1 MRSFKGPI
9 AALLAIALT
18 MSGSANA
25 QGYPAKPVHL
35 VVPYPAG
42 GPTDFVARAVFG
54 KVGEAL
60 GQPVVID
67 NRPGAGTTIGAEL
80 VAKSAPDGYTLLIG
94 DMGTFALN
102 PTLYK
107 RLRLDPIK
115 DFSPVSL
122 TGRVELVLVVNAA
135 ALPVAT
141 VREFLAYAR
150 AHPGKIN
157 YAAPGPGSP
166 LHVAMDLLK
175 QQSGIDLVG
184 IPYKGAADAIN
195 DLLSG
200 QVQAMF
206 LDIATAQQHVKGGRL
221 RAIALGSDKANT
233 ALAGVPPISTS
244 GVPSFEAYAWN
255 GVVAPAGTP
264 AEVISK
270 LNAALLKAMQDPVVK
285 QRMADAQMEP
295 LTGTPQ
301 QFTSYMTS
309 ETAKW
314 SKVIQASH
322 IALD

>member
-1 MRSFKGPI
+1 MRSIKGSI
-9 AALLAIALT
+9 AAVLAVALM
-18 MSGSANA
+18 MSGVANA
-25 QGYPAKPVHL
+25 QGYPVKPVHL

-54 KVGEAL
+54 KVGDAL

-67 NRPGAGTTIGAEL
+67 NRPGAGTTIGAEF

-135 ALPVAT
+135 ALPVST
-141 VREFLAYAR
+141 VAEFLAYAR

-166 LHVAMDLLK
+166 LHVAMDLFK

-221 RAIALGSDKANT
+221 RAIALG
-233 ALAGVPPISTS
+233 
-244 GVPSFEAYAWN
+244 
-255 GVVAPAGTP
+255 
-264 AEVISK
+264 
-270 LNAALLKAMQDPVVK
+270 
-285 QRMADAQMEP
+285 QR
-295 LTGTPQ
+295 
-301 QFTSYMTS
+301 
-309 ETAKW
+309 
-314 SKVIQASH
+314 
-322 IALD
+322 